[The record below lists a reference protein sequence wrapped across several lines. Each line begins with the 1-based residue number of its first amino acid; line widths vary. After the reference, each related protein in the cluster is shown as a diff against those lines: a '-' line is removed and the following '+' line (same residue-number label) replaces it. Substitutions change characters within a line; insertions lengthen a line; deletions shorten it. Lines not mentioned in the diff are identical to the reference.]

1 VRGLILPVSIITAAV
16 VASTLL
22 LYVETRRA
30 AADLLLA
37 RGLDRAVA
45 ISAAS
50 SNVNDDGVRARI
62 ADSLSGEPVS
72 HVCIYRED
80 GEPTCAEP
88 IASAETAR
96 TMVQTVLGS
105 GEPAT
110 TRPSGTRLSGTFEL
124 WYPLETK
131 ATPPSQS
138 LAPGPPVGA
147 RRVVL
152 LRLDSTAPA
161 AFVDRT
167 LLHASLVTGL
177 LFLLLF
183 LTFRQKRF
191 MEREHALERERESE
205 RRFAELGRLSAV
217 LAHEIRNP
225 LGAIKGFAQLT
236 ARHFPDGADARED
249 LDVIISESTRL
260 EGLVQGLLNYA
271 KPQPPNRTDFDLAGL
286 VARTVALV
294 REAAKDAEVSV
305 ETDLPPALE
314 WPVDSEQMTAALLN
328 LLRNAIEAMPDGGEL
343 FVSLATHEQEVR
355 IEVTDDG
362 VGIPAELLSTLFD
375 PYVTGKA
382 TGTGLGL
389 AVTRRIIHAHNGT
402 IDVTSAPHD
411 GTTMTIRLPKT
422 LTSST

>member
-1 VRGLILPVSIITAAV
+1 VRGLLFPVSVITAAV

-22 LYVETRRA
+22 LYIETRSA

-37 RGLDRAVA
+37 RGLDRAAA

-50 SNVNDDGVRARI
+50 SNVDDDGVRARI

-96 TMVQTVLGS
+96 TMVETVLGS

-110 TRPSGTRLSGTFEL
+110 TRPSGTRLNGTFEL

-131 ATPPSQS
+131 ATPSQS
-138 LAPGPPVGA
+138 LAPGPAAGA
-147 RRVVL
+147 GRVVL

-167 LLHASLVTGL
+167 LLHATLVTGL

-191 MEREHALERERESE
+191 IERERALERERESE
-205 RRFAELGRLSAV
+205 RRFTELGRLSAV

-236 ARHFPDGADARED
+236 ARQFPEGADARED

-271 KPQPPNRTDFDLAGL
+271 KPQPPNRVDCDL
-286 VARTVALV
+286 VALVTRAVALV
-294 REAAKDAEVSV
+294 RQAAKDAEVSI
-305 ETDLPPALE
+305 ETELPAGLE
-314 WPVDSEQMTAALLN
+314 WPVDSEQLTAALLN
-328 LLRNAIEAMPDGGEL
+328 LLRNAIEAMPEGGEL
-343 FVSLATHEQEVR
+343 FVGLTIADEEVA

-389 AVTRRIIHAHNGT
+389 AVTRRIIDAHNGT
-402 IDVTSAPHD
+402 IDVTSAAQG
-411 GTTMTIRLPKT
+411 GTTMIIRLPKT
-422 LTSST
+422 LVSST